1 MAGEEEE
8 EEEEGEGRTTR
19 RKRVG
24 MSGTRRT
31 TRARKASEAIGPA
44 AGVLADATNRGAA
57 PAPAAADAV
66 ALPVLNAEALL
77 ERLLELVAEL
87 ELEVDV
93 RSASLL
99 QRAQNSVSRLR
110 SEFKVQMLKISKKV
124 RTMPLREFR
133 AKFGGTMDEVLLEQ
147 MSERAAGGAE
157 AGAAAKD
164 AGAAGGSAGA
174 PSGRPR
180 RKRGA
185 PHDDEAPGGTTVG
198 DGARMAQG
206 SAPPGVAEGMYTP
219 GPGVAGTS
227 RTGALPMETPA
238 GFNNAATV
246 LRPRRRARIGE
257 EIISVNGSP
266 LGAIDEGEE
275 GPEGMRTPHGG
286 VSAVPAIG
294 IRTAIRMGRTG
305 RVPRQGGLTRV
316 QEDESG
322 EEEDGSMPMPELDL
336 QLTTADG
343 KLLDLALDTANIQ
356 SSVSRDQ
363 RHIAVHQ
370 LQALQEQ
377 VLAYMNKL
385 RSPEA

>member
-1 MAGEEEE
+1 M
-8 EEEEGEGRTTR
+8 
-19 RKRVG
+19 G

-31 TRARKASEAIGPA
+31 TRARKASEAIGPV

-66 ALPVLNAEALL
+66 ALPALNAEALL

-124 RTMPLREFR
+124 RIMPLREFR

-147 MSERAAGGAE
+147 MSDRAAGGAE
-157 AGAAAKD
+157 AGAAVKD
-164 AGAAGGSAGA
+164 AGAAAKDASAAGGGAGA

-185 PHDDEAPGGTTVG
+185 PNEDEAQGGKTVG
-198 DGARMAQG
+198 DGATMAQG

-266 LGAIDEGEE
+266 LGAIGEDEE

-286 VSAVPAIG
+286 VSAVPPIG

-343 KLLDLALDTANIQ
+343 KVLDLALDNANIQ